1 MLEKIGTP
9 GFETLSAPDATVC
22 ENVSAFVKDGRPDPV
37 VAEIGIGIGATTQEL
52 ARIMDNAG
60 ELHLYDFHAKL
71 AEVIGDL
78 EARGYHNVRG
88 FGNTTKYWDSYNWSL
103 MKQVQAHES
112 PVYDYIYLDG
122 AHTFHHDALAFV
134 LCDRLLKPGGHID
147 FDDYFWSLSRSKW
160 MADTRHDYMTEEQ
173 IEAQQV
179 KLVIETLVR
188 TDPRYEEVVAHKLFR
203 KLA

>member
-9 GFETLSAPDATVC
+9 GFETLSAADSTVC
-22 ENVSAFVKDGRPDPV
+22 QNVAALVENGHPEPV

-52 ARIMDNAG
+52 ARIMDNSG

-71 AEVIGDL
+71 ADVIGDL
-78 EARGYHNVRG
+78 EARGYRNVVG
-88 FGNTTKYWDSYNWSL
+88 FGNTTRYWDSYNWSL

-112 PVYDYIYLDG
+112 PIYDYIYLDG
-122 AHTFHHDALAFV
+122 AHMFLHDGLAFV
-134 LCDRLLKPGGHID
+134 LCDKLLKPGGHID

-160 MADTRHDYMTEEQ
+160 MADTRHEYLTEEQ

-179 KLVIETLVR
+179 KLVIETLVVP
-188 TDPRYEEVVAHKLFR
+188 DSRYEEIVPHKLYR
-203 KLA
+203 KAA

>member
-9 GFETLSAPDATVC
+9 GFETLSAADATVC
-22 ENVSAFVKDGRPDPV
+22 ENVANLVERGHRGTV

-52 ARIMDNAG
+52 ARIMDNGG

-78 EARGYHNVRG
+78 KARGYHNVVG

-103 MKQVQAHES
+103 MKQVHAHRS
-112 PVYDYIYLDG
+112 PIYDYIYLDG
-122 AHTFHHDALAFV
+122 AHMFLHDGLAFV
-134 LCDRLLKPGGHID
+134 LCDRLLKPGGFID

-160 MADTRHDYMTEEQ
+160 MADTRHDYLTDEQ
-173 IEAQQV
+173 IDAQQV
-179 KLVIETLVR
+179 KLVIETLVEP
-188 TDPRYEEVVAHKLFR
+188 DPRYEEVIAHKLYR
-203 KLA
+203 KAG

>member
-9 GFETLSAPDATVC
+9 GFETLSAADETVC
-22 ENVSAFVKDGRPDPV
+22 ENVERLVADGQGHPV
-37 VAEIGIGIGATTQEL
+37 VAEIGIGIGATTREL
-52 ARIMDNAG
+52 ARILDDGG

-71 AEVIGDL
+71 ADVMGDL
-78 EARGYHNVRG
+78 EGLGYDHVVA

-103 MKQVQAHES
+103 MKQVQAHDT
-112 PVYDYIYLDG
+112 PIYDYIYLDG

-160 MADTRHDYMTEEQ
+160 MADTRHDYLTEEQ
-173 IEAQQV
+173 IDAQQV
-179 KLVIETLVR
+179 KVVIETLVR
-188 TDPRYEEVVAHKLFR
+188 TDPRYEEVVANKVFR